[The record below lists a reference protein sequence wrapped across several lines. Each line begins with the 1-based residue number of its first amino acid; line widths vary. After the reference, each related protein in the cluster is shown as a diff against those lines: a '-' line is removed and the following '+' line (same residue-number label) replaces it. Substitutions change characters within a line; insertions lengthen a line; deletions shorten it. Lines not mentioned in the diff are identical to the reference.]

1 MLAKKIDLAFNKGN
15 SGQYRLKLLNQEN
28 EVIVLENGAM
38 IYFTVKENPNTDE
51 YVFQKR
57 LGDGIAYSEENQC
70 YFIDIQTDDTEPM
83 EYKDYFYDIAIVRN
97 NGLGSANQKDKI
109 TPIIGNFKICYVA
122 TFECN
127 EVIE

>member
-57 LGDGIAYSEENQC
+57 LGDGITYSEENQY
-70 YFIDIQTDDTEPM
+70 YFIDIQTDDTESM